1 MFDAE
6 LLSNLIKQAQGDNS
20 LNNFARN
27 CRISS
32 STLSRIINNKNSCPP
47 APSTLQKIATVA
59 HNGITYDELM
69 AAAGY
74 INSGETPIE
83 IPSVPNTVLS
93 QKDEKDITKRIEA
106 LKEDLLNGDGLMLS
120 GNPMSPE
127 AIESLMEALS
137 SGIRQAKI
145 ANKKYTPNKYK
156 K

>member
-6 LLSNLIKQAQGDNS
+6 LLSNLIKQAQGDIS

-47 APSTLQKIATVA
+47 APS
-59 HNGITYDELM
+59 
-69 AAAGY
+69 
-74 INSGETPIE
+74 ETPID

>member
-6 LLSNLIKQAQGDNS
+6 LLSNLIKQAQGDIS
-20 LNNFARN
+20 LNNFARQ
-27 CRISS
+27 CKISS
-32 STLSRIINNKNSCPP
+32 STLSRIINAKNSCPP
-47 APSTLQKIATVA
+47 APSTLQKIAYVA
-59 HNGITYDELM
+59 HNNVTYADLM

-74 INSGETPIE
+74 INDGETPIE
-83 IPSVPNTVLS
+83 MPATTDTVLT
-93 QKDEKDITKRIEA
+93 QKDEKDIAKRIEA

-120 GNPMSPE
+120 GNPISPE
-127 AIESLMEALS
+127 AIESLVEALS